1 MLVVLD
7 TDALLAIA
15 DVNDA
20 LHLRATALAKKLS
33 ALNANVLLSPTTLAE
48 FAMVATHH
56 IGFPQTKKAVDTL
69 YKTYSLFQLD
79 TVLRQGIVNLI
90 PHQGYRLADSTHD
103 RTIRGYHEGTWRIR
117 PPFARPLSCSRPRNV
132 HAAPHDRALRE
143 GDDGEDK
150 SANEWD
156 HGQPESVGRGLLI

>member
-33 ALNANVLLSPTTLAE
+33 TMNANVLLSPTTLAE

-56 IGFPQTKKAVDTL
+56 IGFQQTKKAVDTL
-69 YKTYSLFQLD
+69 YKTYSLFHWTFD
-79 TVLRQGIVNLI
+79 KIGGTVPTKG
-90 PHQGYRLADSTHD
+90 HDEYRHMH
-103 RTIRGYHEGTWRIR
+103 R
-117 PPFARPLSCSRPRNV
+117 
-132 HAAPHDRALRE
+132 
-143 GDDGEDK
+143 
-150 SANEWD
+150 
-156 HGQPESVGRGLLI
+156 SVGT